1 MFWTLLTITGGIIGI
16 LLITLLILG
25 IIFRKKIREE
35 WEWLKALWRAFRN
48 GTKNHRALHNGNG
61 GNGDSQPPA
70 PNGNHNGNQNGNGNG
85 DQNKTPEKEPKETEI
100 NTRGQ
105 KIAYAVIWCIFLF
118 IPLILAFRYW
128 DPVIQGEEGRN
139 WGLIILAATVAYAI
153 LSFKVINP
161 DRQVLIVFLGK
172 PLFEASGTMVF
183 VPFLFG
189 QVFDFPTTVQQI
201 ELPGEPEQIFDE
213 SYPDEKDESGKIK
226 KGKEKPLPAE
236 LTPKGKPYVRPIRVT
251 FNDEDPSNEE
261 EKELRPSKTSEDI
274 RNGEK
279 DPLRRRVTTTLSFV
293 LPFQVIDPSNAF
305 VTFGNLEEIKRQLGD
320 YATSELVSLLQ
331 VGTLARANNNLD
343 ILGRMAKENLFKFLQ
358 DKHPTKKGGTKEWGI
373 HIYDLK
379 LKPFGLGHDLNVKMQ
394 AIAESIALAEARKNE
409 GAGEKVY
416 LTEQGAGKANA
427 RKALLQAEAD
437 GFAELGK
444 LNAGAREVLAIEA
457 VRTGLANG
465 NHVILGGSGSLQG
478 LVAELAATGKVVAK
492 GMEKKP
498 EDEQS

>member
-1 MFWTLLTITGGIIGI
+1 MSWFWYLVDLWGAFWSS
-16 LLITLLILG
+16 L
-25 IIFRKKIREE
+25 KKFNQQRQ
-35 WEWLKALWRAFRN
+35 N
-48 GTKNHRALHNGNG
+48 SNP
-61 GNGDSQPPA
+61 QPPA

-85 DQNKTPEKEPKETEI
+85 DTIPPAEETSKEDI
-100 NTRGQ
+100 NTLGQ
-105 KIAYAVIWCIFLF
+105 KLGYALIIGLF
-118 IPLILAFRYW
+118 LILPLVFSFLYW
-128 DPVIQGEEGRN
+128 EPVAPGKDGHN
-139 WGLIILAATVAYAI
+139 YGLIILAATVAYAI

-183 VPFLFG
+183 VPFILG
-189 QVFDFPTTVQQI
+189 EVFDFPTTVQQI

-213 SYPDEKDESGKIK
+213 SYPDEKDENGKIK

-236 LTPKGKPYVRPIRVT
+236 LTSRGKPHVRPIRVT
-251 FNDEDPSNEE
+251 FNDEDPEGKNEDGRM
-261 EKELRPSKTSEDI
+261 RPSATQGDTK
-274 RNGEK
+274 NGEK

-427 RKALLQAEAD
+427 RKAILLAEAD
-437 GFAELGK
+437 GIKEMEK
-444 LNAGAREVLAIEA
+444 LNANGREVLAIEA
-457 VRTGLANG
+457 VKTGLASG

-498 EDEQS
+498 EDEQI